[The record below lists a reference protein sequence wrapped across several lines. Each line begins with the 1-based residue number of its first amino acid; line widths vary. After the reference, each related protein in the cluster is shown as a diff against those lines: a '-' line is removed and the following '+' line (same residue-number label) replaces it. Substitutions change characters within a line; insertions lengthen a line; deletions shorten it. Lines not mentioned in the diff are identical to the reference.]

1 MLPCMIDLVYR
12 MNVEDEIFSEL
23 ESLDTQVLM
32 QKRMLVEQGEQLAQQ
47 GEQLAQQGEQLA
59 QQGEQLAQKDEQLAA
74 SIKLMLSNGIPKA
87 LVAETLGI
95 SVTDIDAYNILV

>member
-32 QKRMLVEQGEQLAQQ
+32 QKRMLVEQ

>member
-32 QKRMLVEQGEQLAQQ
+32 QKRMLVE
-47 GEQLAQQGEQLA
+47 QGEQLA